1 MKSLDLIFLNQQGKS
16 VTLSLADPAE
26 PYNPVA
32 IKQAMDEIVT
42 QNVFTSTGG
51 DLVAVKSA
59 RVSERTTTD
68 IALS

>member
-1 MKSLDLIFLNQQGKS
+1 MKSLELIFLNQQGKN
-16 VTLSLADPAE
+16 VTLSLADPVE

-32 IKQAMDEIVT
+32 IKQAMDEIVN

-51 DLVAVKSA
+51 DLVGVKSA
-59 RVSERTTTD
+59 RVSERSTTD